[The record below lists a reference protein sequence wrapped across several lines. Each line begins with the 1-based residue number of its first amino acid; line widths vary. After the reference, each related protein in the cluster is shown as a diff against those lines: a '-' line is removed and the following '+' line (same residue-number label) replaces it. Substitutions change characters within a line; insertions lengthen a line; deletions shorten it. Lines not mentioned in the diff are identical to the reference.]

1 MESSDEPTATDL
13 TNASSMV
20 CLMEPGTFHPLS
32 ISSNLATV
40 PALNASV
47 VELNVV
53 TFALIESSA
62 VVALA
67 ASAATALL
75 IAFCNP
81 ETLIPSEETVKK
93 ASDVGSI
100 FTLTSPFSFTT
111 KPSLNSASKISC
123 WMFKSIVFVVPS
135 LSI

>member
-20 CLMEPGTFHPLS
+20 CLIEPGTFHPLS
-32 ISSNLATV
+32 ITSNLATV
-40 PALNASV
+40 EALNVSV

-62 VVALA
+62 AVALA
-67 ASAATALL
+67 ASADTAVL

-81 ETLIPSEETVKK
+81 ETLTPSEETVKK
-93 ASDVGSI
+93 TSDVGSI

-111 KPSLNSASKISC
+111 KPSLNSASKINF
-123 WMFKSIVFVVPS
+123 WIFKSIVCVVPS
-135 LSI
+135 LSM